1 MEQLAALLSLMV
13 DRPVI
18 DKTGLAGIYEYS
30 DGLTQL
36 DMGAQDSAD
45 VAARVLTAIQETL
58 GLRAVP
64 AKTALETLVIES
76 AEKPS
81 EN

>member
-1 MEQLAALLSLMV
+1 MGQLAALLSLMV
-13 DRPVI
+13 ERPVI

-30 DGLTQL
+30 NGLTLL
-36 DMGAQDSAD
+36 DMGAQDSAGIT
-45 VAARVLTAIQETL
+45 AGTLTAIQETL
-58 GLRAVP
+58 GLRAEP
-64 AKTALETLVIES
+64 AKAALEMLVIES